1 MRDLAQELVRQGHD
15 PVVIVPSLD
24 LHSVWTIELQDDVE
38 ILRLMGPRTRDT
50 SYLRRTF
57 SELLLPFMMLRAL
70 RKSPH
75 LDTKWDLVAW
85 YSPTIFFGPLIWAL
99 KRASN
104 CHTYLI
110 LRDIF
115 PEWANDLGLMANGPV
130 FQFFKKVANFQYAM
144 ADTIGVQTQSNLT
157 YLTQW
162 SKTPSRRL
170 EVLQNWQSPLP
181 NLGSSISIPTTTLAG
196 RKIFVYIGNM
206 GVAQGMD
213 IFIDLA
219 ESLMCQRDL
228 GFLFVGRGSEV
239 ARLVAAVSAR
249 SLTNTL
255 FYNEVDSREIP
266 GLLAQC
272 HVGLLALDPRHKSH
286 NIPGKFLTYL
296 LAGLP
301 VLARVNAGTD
311 LAHLIENED
320 VGRVYVG
327 NDIDPLRQF
336 AQELADSPFTHE
348 RMATKGRALGASMFS
363 SETAVRQIIAA
374 ASKSIKSLDNE

>member
-1 MRDLAQELVRQGHD
+1 
-15 PVVIVPSLD
+15 
-24 LHSVWTIELQDDVE
+24 
-38 ILRLMGPRTRDT
+38 
-50 SYLRRTF
+50 
-57 SELLLPFMMLRAL
+57 MLRAL

-75 LDTKWDLVAW
+75 RDTKWDLIAW

-99 KRASN
+99 KRASK
-104 CHTYLI
+104 CRTYLI

-115 PEWANDLGLMANGPV
+115 PEWAQDIGLMGKGPV
-130 FQFFKKVANFQYAM
+130 FQFFKTIANFQYAI
-144 ADTIGVQTQSNLT
+144 ADTIGVQTPSNLK

-162 SKTPSRRL
+162 SETPARRL
-170 EVLQNWQSPLP
+170 EVLQNWQTPLP
-181 NLGSSISIPTTTLAG
+181 NVGSSISISATPLMG
-196 RKIFVYIGNM
+196 RKIFVYVGNM

-219 ESLMCQRDL
+219 ESLKHRQDL

-239 ARLVAAVSAR
+239 ARLAVLAH

-255 FYNEVDSREIP
+255 FCNEVDSGEMP

-272 HVGLLALDPRHKSH
+272 QVGLLALDTRHKTH

-327 NDIDPLRQF
+327 NQVDPLRKF
-336 AQELADSPFTHE
+336 AEELMDSALTHE
-348 RMATKGRALGASMFS
+348 RMSARGRALGERMFS
-363 SETAVRQIIAA
+363 PETAARQIIAA
-374 ASKSIKSLDNE
+374 AGKSMSSLGHG

>member
-1 MRDLAQELVRQGHD
+1 MSDLAQELLRQGHD
-15 PVVIVPSLD
+15 PVVIVPSVD
-24 LHSVWTIELQDDVE
+24 LYSAWTIELQNKVE
-38 ILRLMGPRTRDT
+38 VLRLVGPRTRGKG
-50 SYLRRTF
+50 YMLRTI
-57 SELLLPFMMLRAL
+57 SELLLPLLMLRAL

-75 LDTKWDLVAW
+75 RDTKWDLIAW

-99 KRASN
+99 KRASK

-115 PEWANDLGLMANGPV
+115 PEWAHDLGLIGKGPV
-130 FQFFKKVANFQYAM
+130 FQFFKTIANFQYGI
-144 ADTIGVQTQSNLT
+144 ADTIGVQTPSNLT

-162 SKTPSRRL
+162 SKTPARRL
-170 EVLQNWQSPLP
+170 EVLQNWQAPLP
-181 NLGSSISIPTTTLAG
+181 NVGSSISIPATPLMG
-196 RKIFVYIGNM
+196 RKIFVYVGNM

-219 ESLMCQRDL
+219 ESLKYRRDL

-239 ARLVAAVSAR
+239 TRLAAAVSER

-255 FYNEVDSREIP
+255 FYNEVDSREMP

-272 HVGLLALDPRHKSH
+272 HIGLLALDTRHKTH

-327 NDIDPLRQF
+327 NQVDPLRNF
-336 AQELADSPFTHE
+336 AEELMDSALTHE
-348 RMATKGRALGASMFS
+348 RMSARGRALGERMFS
-363 SETAVRQIIAA
+363 PETAARQIIAA
-374 ASKSIKSLDNE
+374 AGNSMSSLGHG

>member
-1 MRDLAQELVRQGHD
+1 LYSA
-15 PVVIVPSLD
+15 
-24 LHSVWTIELQDDVE
+24 WTIELQNKVE
-38 ILRLMGPRTRDT
+38 VLRLVGPRTRGKG
-50 SYLRRTF
+50 YMLRTI
-57 SELLLPFMMLRAL
+57 SELLLPLLMLRAL

-75 LDTKWDLVAW
+75 RDTKWDLIAW

-99 KRASN
+99 KRASK

-115 PEWANDLGLMANGPV
+115 PEWAHDLGLIGKGPV
-130 FQFFKKVANFQYAM
+130 FQFFKTIANFQYGI
-144 ADTIGVQTQSNLT
+144 ADTIGVQTPSNLT

-162 SKTPSRRL
+162 SKTPARRL
-170 EVLQNWQSPLP
+170 EVLQNWQAPLP
-181 NLGSSISIPTTTLAG
+181 NVGSSISIPATPLMG
-196 RKIFVYIGNM
+196 RKIFVYVGNM

-219 ESLMCQRDL
+219 ESLKYRRDL

-239 ARLVAAVSAR
+239 TRLAAAVSER

-255 FYNEVDSREIP
+255 FYNEVDSREMP

-272 HVGLLALDPRHKSH
+272 HIGLLALDTRHKTH

-327 NDIDPLRQF
+327 NQVDPLRNF
-336 AQELADSPFTHE
+336 AEELMDSALTHE
-348 RMATKGRALGASMFS
+348 RMSARGRALGERMFS
-363 SETAVRQIIAA
+363 PETAARQIIAA
-374 ASKSIKSLDNE
+374 AGNSMSSLGHG

>member
-1 MRDLAQELVRQGHD
+1 MRDLAQELLRQGHE
-15 PVVIVPSLD
+15 PVVIVPSVD
-24 LHSVWTIELQDDVE
+24 LHSAWKSEMQDKVE
-38 ILRLMGPRTRDT
+38 VLRLAGMRTRDT
-50 SYLRRTF
+50 GYLRRTI
-57 SELLLPFMMLRAL
+57 SELLLPFLMLRAL

-75 LDTKWDLVAW
+75 RDTKWDLVAW

-115 PEWANDLGLMANGPV
+115 PEWAHDLGLMGKGPV
-130 FQFFKKVANFQYAM
+130 FKFFKSVANFQYAM
-144 ADTIGVQTQSNLT
+144 ADTIGVQTPSNLT
-157 YLTQW
+157 YLAQW

-170 EVLQNWQSPLP
+170 EVLHNWQSPLP
-181 NLGSSISIPTTTLAG
+181 NVGSSISI
-196 RKIFVYIGNM
+196 FVYVGNM

-219 ESLMCQRDL
+219 ESLKCRQDL

-239 ARLVAAVSAR
+239 ARLAADVLAR

-255 FYNEVDSREIP
+255 FCKEVDSLEMP

-272 HVGLLALDPRHKSH
+272 HVGLLALDPRHKTH

-301 VLARVNAGTD
+301 VLARVNPGTD
-311 LAHLIENED
+311 LAQLIERED
-320 VGRVYVG
+320 VGRVYTG
-327 NDIDPLRQF
+327 NNLDPLREF
-336 AQELADSPFTHE
+336 AEELADSDLTHG
-348 RMATKGRALGASMFS
+348 RMTVHALALGATMFS
-363 SETAVRQIIAA
+363 PEIAARQIIAA
-374 ASKSIKSLDNE
+374 AGEGMSTLEN